1 MYKYA
6 TQITQIAHRYLE
18 ENLKPVDIFSV
29 MRSSIIQDN
38 DFGLIPSISL
48 HQELTSKV
56 CEIQYFENV
65 SNMLFPDNGGDTPVP
80 NTTLFLDSGFK
91 IADPPPLMKCCP

>member
-38 DFGLIPSISL
+38 DFGLIPSTYKFTPGVNLKSVRNSIFR
-48 HQELTSKV
+48 ER
-56 CEIQYFENV
+56 IQYAISGQWWRYPRTQHYAV
-65 SNMLFPDNGGDTPVP
+65 SRLRF
-80 NTTLFLDSGFK
+80 
-91 IADPPPLMKCCP
+91 